1 MDSIIKKDK
10 ENNSFMLEVI
20 LLKWSIIFLLYLGA
34 NVVQVTGM
42 INIIPNIGTLRNSSF
57 AIFVL
62 LPLFLFSIKKGIK
75 QRRQDLISIIILLSI
90 CIYNTCTDRDAN
102 WGATITSL
110 FMPFMYPLA
119 VAVTMAVFFREKK
132 SIVTFAAIVL
142 SLVGASLLSSG
153 NIEYNGGNRMVG
165 LIAACISV
173 FSYAG
178 YIIGIRKTR
187 AVEVNSTVLTCYV
200 MGLGALL
207 FLLGGL
213 FYDKGV
219 RWETNVITWLYIG
232 GLALPATAISNI
244 TLVKAVK
251 LAGPTLTS
259 LLGALEPLTAVL
271 VGVFV
276 FNELFTTY
284 SALGIILVV
293 ISVSLVLFQQKRT
306 YT

>member
-1 MDSIIKKDK
+1 MLRALTSFSLVIAYQNIASGVASIIH
-10 ENNSFMLEVI
+10 
-20 LLKWSIIFLLYLGA
+20 
-34 NVVQVTGM
+34 
-42 INIIPNIGTLRNSSF
+42 
-57 AIFVL
+57 
-62 LPLFLFSIKKGIK
+62 
-75 QRRQDLISIIILLSI
+75 
-90 CIYNTCTDRDAN
+90 
-102 WGATITSL
+102 
-110 FMPFMYPLA
+110 FMYPLA

-153 NIEYNGGNRMVG
+153 NIEYNGGNRMMG

-276 FNELFTTY
+276 FKELFTTY

>member
-1 MDSIIKKDK
+1 M
-10 ENNSFMLEVI
+10 M
-20 LLKWSIIFLLYLGA
+20 
-34 NVVQVTGM
+34 
-42 INIIPNIGTLRNSSF
+42 
-57 AIFVL
+57 
-62 LPLFLFSIKKGIK
+62 
-75 QRRQDLISIIILLSI
+75 
-90 CIYNTCTDRDAN
+90 
-102 WGATITSL
+102 
-110 FMPFMYPLA
+110 
-119 VAVTMAVFFREKK
+119 
-132 SIVTFAAIVL
+132 
-142 SLVGASLLSSG
+142 
-153 NIEYNGGNRMVG
+153 G

-200 MGLGALL
+200 MGLGALF

-213 FYDKGV
+213 FYDEGV
-219 RWETNVITWLYIG
+219 RLETNVITWLYIG

-276 FNELFTTY
+276 IQRTLYYIQCFGHNPCCDFCKLGSFFSKREHIHRRLLFSFQAVY
-284 SALGIILVV
+284 RISACTEITMYCYRNGCNYQYNKNRGQEIPLCG
-293 ISVSLVLFQQKRT
+293 
-306 YT
+306 

>member
-1 MDSIIKKDK
+1 MKRNKKED
-10 ENNSFMLEVI
+10 I
-20 LLKWSIIFLLYLGA
+20 LLNTDNDDISMLAEI
-34 NVVQVTGM
+34 QTDPDEVTAM
-42 INIIPNIGTLRNSSF
+42 EFNKEIPVMPLRNMVMFPSVVMPVTIGRPSTLKLIN
-57 AIFVL
+57 AAYKKK
-62 LPLFLFSIKKGIK
+62 LPIAVVCQIQGDMDDPGFNDVYHVGVIGK
-75 QRRQDLISIIILLSI
+75 IL
-90 CIYNTCTDRDAN
+90 RV
-102 WGATITSL
+102 
-110 FMPFMYPLA
+110 FEMP
-119 VAVTMAVFFREKK
+119 
-132 SIVTFAAIVL
+132 
-142 SLVGASLLSSG
+142 
-153 NIEYNGGNRMVG
+153 GGNRMMG

-200 MGLGALL
+200 MGLGALF

-213 FYDKGV
+213 FYDEGV
-219 RWETNVITWLYIG
+219 RLETNVITWLYIG

-276 FNELFTTY
+276 FKELFTTY

>member
-1 MDSIIKKDK
+1 M
-10 ENNSFMLEVI
+10 M
-20 LLKWSIIFLLYLGA
+20 
-34 NVVQVTGM
+34 
-42 INIIPNIGTLRNSSF
+42 
-57 AIFVL
+57 
-62 LPLFLFSIKKGIK
+62 
-75 QRRQDLISIIILLSI
+75 
-90 CIYNTCTDRDAN
+90 
-102 WGATITSL
+102 
-110 FMPFMYPLA
+110 
-119 VAVTMAVFFREKK
+119 
-132 SIVTFAAIVL
+132 
-142 SLVGASLLSSG
+142 
-153 NIEYNGGNRMVG
+153 G

-200 MGLGALL
+200 MGLGALF

-213 FYDKGV
+213 FYDEEV
-219 RWETNVITWLYIG
+219 RLETNVITWLYIG

-276 FNELFTTY
+276 FKELFTTY

>member
-1 MDSIIKKDK
+1 
-10 ENNSFMLEVI
+10 
-20 LLKWSIIFLLYLGA
+20 
-34 NVVQVTGM
+34 
-42 INIIPNIGTLRNSSF
+42 
-57 AIFVL
+57 
-62 LPLFLFSIKKGIK
+62 
-75 QRRQDLISIIILLSI
+75 
-90 CIYNTCTDRDAN
+90 
-102 WGATITSL
+102 
-110 FMPFMYPLA
+110 MYPLA

-153 NIEYNGGNRMVG
+153 NIEYNGGNRMMG

-178 YIIGIRKTR
+178 YIIGIR

-200 MGLGALL
+200 MGLGALF

-213 FYDKGV
+213 FYDEGV
-219 RWETNVITWLYIG
+219 RLETNVITWLYIG

-276 FNELFTTY
+276 FKELFTTY

>member
-1 MDSIIKKDK
+1 MNRIKGILYAAVSSATFGLAPFFSISLLAIGYSSFEVLTYRWGVARVVLLVFAFLTKCDFHIGYKDFKTIFGLSLLRALTSFSLVIAYQNIASGVASIIH
-10 ENNSFMLEVI
+10 
-20 LLKWSIIFLLYLGA
+20 
-34 NVVQVTGM
+34 
-42 INIIPNIGTLRNSSF
+42 
-57 AIFVL
+57 
-62 LPLFLFSIKKGIK
+62 
-75 QRRQDLISIIILLSI
+75 
-90 CIYNTCTDRDAN
+90 
-102 WGATITSL
+102 
-110 FMPFMYPLA
+110 FMYPLA

-153 NIEYNGGNRMVG
+153 NIEYNGGNRMMG

-173 FSYAG
+173 FSHAG
-178 YIIGIRKTR
+178 SLIGIRKTR

-200 MGLGALL
+200 MGLGALF

-213 FYDKGV
+213 FYDEGV
-219 RWETNVITWLYIG
+219 RLETNVITWLYIG

-276 FNELFTTY
+276 FKELFTTY